1 MGAKTIKLEEDMKER
16 HLDRPERRRF
26 LQDMVALGGTTALL
40 TVGGTAQAKAGASV
54 ADRQAETPSGG
65 YRLTPHVNDY
75 YRTLRF

>member
-1 MGAKTIKLEEDMKER
+1 MKEK

-40 TVGGTAQAKAGASV
+40 AVGGTAQANVGAPG
-54 ADRQAETPSGG
+54 ADPKAETPSGG
-65 YRLTPHVNDY
+65 YRLTPHINDY